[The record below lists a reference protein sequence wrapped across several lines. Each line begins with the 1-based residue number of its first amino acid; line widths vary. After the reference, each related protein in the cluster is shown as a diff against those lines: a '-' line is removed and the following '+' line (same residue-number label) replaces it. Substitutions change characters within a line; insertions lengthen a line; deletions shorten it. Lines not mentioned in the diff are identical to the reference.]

1 MKKATKMKIAG
12 AIATGMGGMGGAAAI
27 AGVIAA
33 RNKVGKK
40 LVGGIHC

>member
-1 MKKATKMKIAG
+1 MKRSTKMKIAG
-12 AIATGMGGMGGAAAI
+12 AVAGGMGLSGAAAI